1 MIEWKFHPP
10 HAKTFPEMVPNTCRS
25 PTKPCFWI
33 FLGGVEYWG
42 KESINRWPSIIHFT
56 FRYPMKPGASH
67 EFRASAAPGGCM
79 GGRGA
84 GEAPGADE
92 LDRGGSCFA
101 GDNGNKF
108 GIKSTCLRC
117 VADANDV
124 CRWLFLFRM
133 CNPLSLILNPPPPTS
148 GSFYY

>member
-1 MIEWKFHPP
+1 
-10 HAKTFPEMVPNTCRS
+10 
-25 PTKPCFWI
+25 
-33 FLGGVEYWG
+33 
-42 KESINRWPSIIHFT
+42 
-56 FRYPMKPGASH
+56 
-67 EFRASAAPGGCM
+67 M

-124 CRWLFLFRM
+124 CRWLFFI
-133 CNPLSLILNPPPPTS
+133 PHV
-148 GSFYY
+148 